1 MNPFSNPAS
10 HAMGYLNQIPG
21 YLNQY
26 LSPYINAGQN
36 ALPILQNQ
44 YSQLMNP
51 NFINQFGQG
60 FQQSPGFNFQVNQAT
75 NAANRA
81 AAAGGMLGSPEEQQN
96 LAGTVSGLANQD
108 YYNWLSHGLN
118 MYGQGLSGEQNL
130 YNTGFN
136 ASNNLSDSLA
146 SALMSQANLSYAGQT
161 NQNEMMGGLLGAGLG
176 ALGSIGGAF
185 LGGPIGSA
193 IGGGLSHLFGAQ
205 NNFGMGNG
213 FGGYGYGALASPSP
227 Y

>member
-75 NAANRA
+75 NAANRT

-96 LAGTVSGLANQD
+96 LATTVSGLANQD
-108 YYNWLSHGLN
+108 YYNWLQHAMGA
-118 MYGQGLSGEQNL
+118 YGTGLSGEQNL

-146 SALMSQANLSYAGQT
+146 SALMSQANLSYAGQA
-161 NQNEMMGGLLGAGLG
+161 NQNQMFGGLIGGLMGLG
-176 ALGSIGGAF
+176 GDALGMY
-185 LGGPIGSA
+185 
-193 IGGGLSHLFGAQ
+193 GLSKFLPQRSFQ
-205 NNFGMGNG
+205 MDNG
-213 FGGYGYGALASPSP
+213 SGGYGL
-227 Y
+227 

>member
-96 LAGTVSGLANQD
+96 LATTVNGLANQD
-108 YYNWLSHGLN
+108 YYNWLQHAMGAYGMGL
-118 MYGQGLSGEQNL
+118 QGEQGINQM
-130 YNTGFN
+130 GFN
-136 ASNNLSDSLA
+136 ASNNMAENLSN
-146 SALMSQANLSYAGQT
+146 ALMSQANLSYAGQA

-193 IGGGLSHLFGAQ
+193 VGGGLSHLFGGQ